1 MTFFKFLRIAK
12 TPLGCAWEK
21 PASARTSGTFL
32 SEFNKLPNDS
42 ILLNSIIC
50 QTNVGEHFYCCSL
63 LAIVG
68 VVQPH
73 NRAGYLRLFTVKDKF
88 SGESVF
94 YVKGGAK
101 K

>member
-12 TPLGCAWEK
+12 TPLGCAWQER
-21 PASARTSGTFL
+21 ASARTSGTSL

-42 ILLNSIIC
+42 ILLNSIIY
-50 QTNVGEHFYCCSL
+50 QTNVGEHLYYFSP

-73 NRAGYLRLFTVKDKF
+73 NRGGSLRLFTVKDKF
-88 SGESVF
+88 SGESVLCE
-94 YVKGGAK
+94 GRRK